1 MSIYQDIATRC
12 GGDVYIGV
20 IGPVRTG
27 KSTLIKRFM
36 ETMVLPNI
44 DSSDMR
50 ERTRDEIPQSASGR
64 TVMTTEPKFIPDTAV
79 EIALDNNAHFRVKMI
94 DCVGYMVDGAQGLTE
109 EGEERLVMTPW
120 SKDPMAFE
128 TAAELGTRKVIEE
141 HSTIGLMVTCDG
153 TLGDISRQAYEETEN
168 RVISELKA
176 HKKPFVIILNSAYPD
191 SDSAIELAFELEKR
205 HHVPVALVNCLELDE
220 KDIRHILELV
230 LFEFPVV
237 EIEVDAPR
245 WVSKLPDGHALRKT
259 LDEKLVKIASQIRKI
274 ADIKY
279 NFDELSECE
288 DVEDVVITKT
298 DLGCGKSSVKVKMRD
313 SAFYKTLGESIGTEI
328 GGETELMDIVRELGE
343 VKKKY
348 DRVFEA
354 MKSVE
359 EKGYGIVVPGIED
372 LHLEEPEI
380 IKQSG
385 GYGVKLKASADSI
398 HMIRAKIQTE
408 VNPIVGSEK
417 QSEEMVKFLL
427 NEFEE
432 NPAKIWESNMF
443 GKSLHELVNEGL
455 NTKLEHMP
463 DESREK
469 LAGALQKIVNEGS
482 RGLICVIL

>member
-1 MSIYQDIATRC
+1 MSIYQDIATRT

-20 IGPVRTG
+20 VGPVRCG
-27 KSTLIKRFM
+27 KSTLIKKFM

-44 DSSDMR
+44 DNASARDR
-50 ERTRDEIPQSASGR
+50 CRDEIPQSAAGR
-64 TVMTTEPKFIPDTAV
+64 TVMTTEPKFIPDAAV
-79 EIALDNNAHFRVKMI
+79 EIALENNAHFRVKMI
-94 DCVGYMVDGAQGLTE
+94 DCVGYMVEGAQGLVE
-109 EGEERLVMTPW
+109 EGEPRMVMTPW
-120 SKDPMAFE
+120 SESPMPFE
-128 TAAELGTRKVIEE
+128 TAAELGTKKVIED

-153 TLGDISRQAYEETEN
+153 TLGDIPREDYEASEN

-176 HKKPFVIILNSAYPD
+176 HSKPFVIILNSANPD
-191 SDSAIELAFELEKR
+191 SDEAISLAFELEKR
-205 HHVPVALVNCLELDE
+205 HRVPVALVNCLELDE

-237 EIEVDAPR
+237 EIEVDAPAWIYR
-245 WVSKLPDGHALRKT
+245 LDKEHTLRRS
-259 LDEKLVKIASQIRKI
+259 LDESLEKITSQIRKI

-279 NFDELSECE
+279 NFDLLSENE
-288 DVEDVVITKT
+288 FFDTVAVMKT
-298 DLGCGKSSVKVKMRD
+298 DLGTGKSLVDVSVKDEV
-313 SAFYKTLGESIGTEI
+313 FYNILGESAGVEI
-328 GGETELMDIVRELGE
+328 NGEDELLSVVRELGDI
-343 VKKKY
+343 KGKY
-348 DRVFEA
+348 ERVFEA

-359 EKGYGIVVPGIED
+359 EKGYGIVVPGPED

-398 HMIRAKIQTE
+398 HLIRAKIKTE

-432 NPAKIWESNMF
+432 DPTKLWDSNMF
-443 GKSLHELVNEGL
+443 GKSLHDLVNEGL
-455 NTKLEHMP
+455 NSKLEQMP
-463 DESREK
+463 DEARVK
-469 LAGALQKIVNEGS
+469 LSEALQKIINEGS